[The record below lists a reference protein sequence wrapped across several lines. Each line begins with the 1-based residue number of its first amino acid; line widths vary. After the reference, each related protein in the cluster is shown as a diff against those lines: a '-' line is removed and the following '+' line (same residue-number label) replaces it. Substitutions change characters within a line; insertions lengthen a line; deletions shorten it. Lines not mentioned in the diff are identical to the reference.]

1 MSRKHYEAV
10 AKAIRAERQNDD
22 GRGAGA
28 IASLADS
35 MACIFEAD
43 SPRFDRD
50 RFLEACGMDADGEWV
65 I

>member
-1 MSRKHYEAV
+1 MTRKHFEAV

-22 GRGAGA
+22 GRASGA

-35 MACIFEAD
+35 MACIFEAEN
-43 SPRFDRD
+43 PRFDRD
-50 RFLEACGMDADGEWV
+50 RFFEACGMTADGEWA